1 MPESQLSVIKNLVT
15 KRNEQPKKEGEDITK
30 VKKTTNE
37 QNKIEIKLN
46 SSRERKGKV
55 ILKAW
60 KRDINPTKTI
70 SEKT

>member
-37 QNKIEIKLN
+37 Q
-46 SSRERKGKV
+46 
-55 ILKAW
+55 ILG
-60 KRDINPTKTI
+60 
-70 SEKT
+70 